1 MNKTDIYKFKACD
14 NISWYQFCLV
24 SVLKFFAKD
33 EIREILLNGVVYV
46 FSADHS
52 AIKKENIPTILEF
65 RLIKTVSIALL
76 SFNWSLASMVNAS
89 NFATCISLNKHP
101 RVVRPTFTDLNPDYY
116 NQGLALLSIYG

>member
-24 SVLKFFAKD
+24 SVLNFFAKD

-52 AIKKENIPTILEF
+52 AIKKE
-65 RLIKTVSIALL
+65 KYLL
-76 SFNWSLASMVNAS
+76 FS
-89 NFATCISLNKHP
+89 NLDELKQ
-101 RVVRPTFTDLNPDYY
+101 Y
-116 NQGLALLSIYG
+116 LLRY